1 MTQIPINCPYCAT
14 KHVAATL
21 LAIAVAND
29 TTASAFA
36 TCNKC
41 SFGVVLMIQ
50 ISGLPDAIIFQ
61 DELEEPDEDIREAL
75 SRMKVLAVAPNAPK
89 PRTIQFIP
97 ERVESAYREGE
108 VNRAEKR
115 YLSAAGNYRTAL
127 DRALKWIAPDEKG
140 TIYQKVE
147 RMASQNVLPSTLIDL
162 MHEIRFLGNQ
172 IHDMDDPDPADVE
185 AGADFATLLLTY
197 LFELPG
203 RVTLAAEKRAGAQA
217 PAG

>member
-1 MTQIPINCPYCAT
+1 MGVTLYCIAPLLPNRVLT
-14 KHVAATL
+14 ADQVNVVSSDGKKLVEMLSVIRMVPSFPAPRAILHV
-21 LAIAVAND
+21 
-29 TTASAFA
+29 
-36 TCNKC
+36 
-41 SFGVVLMIQ
+41 
-50 ISGLPDAIIFQ
+50 
-61 DELEEPDEDIREAL
+61 
-75 SRMKVLAVAPNAPK
+75 
-89 PRTIQFIP
+89 P
-97 ERVESAYREGE
+97 EQVERAYREGE

-127 DRALKWIAPDEKG
+127 DRALKSIAPDDKG

-147 RMASQNVLPSTLIDL
+147 HLALQNALPRALIDL

-203 RVTLAAEKRAGAQA
+203 RVAATAAKREAAKRVG
-217 PAG
+217 